1 MRCSCRACG
10 QEIWMVQAE
19 SDALGCVCPVCG
31 FRCRDCLG
39 TDTVVPRE
47 GLAALARD
55 PRFLPENL
63 QRLFD
68 PSGEPRD
75 DDPEDA
81 GGDGEIWIKDGGF

>member
-10 QEIWMVQAE
+10 PEIWMVQAE